1 MAQGCGGLTM
11 EIIDK
16 RTKKEEWN
24 LGDVL
29 VNETGHL
36 KCLIVK
42 DNNGKYCLMDIT
54 PNVAGNYS
62 LVEGSY
68 YGDSYENLT
77 ELYCQMSSTWHKVNA
92 KLVIE

>member
-1 MAQGCGGLTM
+1 M

-16 RTKKEEWN
+16 TKNKKEQWQ

-29 VNETGHL
+29 VVKNGNL
-36 KCLIVK
+36 KSLIVK

-54 PNVAGNYS
+54 PNVSGNYS

>member
-1 MAQGCGGLTM
+1 M

-16 RTKKEEWN
+16 RTEKEEWH

-29 VNETGHL
+29 VTKIRNL
-36 KCLIVK
+36 KSLIVK

-54 PNVAGNYS
+54 PNIPGNYTIMK
-62 LVEGSY
+62 GSY
-68 YGDSYENLT
+68 YGDSYENLA
-77 ELYCQMSSTWHKVNA
+77 ELYCQMSSIWHKVNA

>member
-1 MAQGCGGLTM
+1 M

-16 RTKKEEWN
+16 RTKKEEWH

-54 PNVAGNYS
+54 PNIAGNYS
-62 LVEGSY
+62 IMKGSY
-68 YGDSYENLT
+68 YGDSYEKLA
-77 ELYCQMSSTWHKVNA
+77 ELYLQMSPTWHRVNA